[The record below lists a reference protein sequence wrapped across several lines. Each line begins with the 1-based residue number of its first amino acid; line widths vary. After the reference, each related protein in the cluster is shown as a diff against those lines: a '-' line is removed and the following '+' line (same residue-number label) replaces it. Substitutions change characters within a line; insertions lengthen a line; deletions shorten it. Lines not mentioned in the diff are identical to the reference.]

1 MMQSKY
7 PKTIETSLKEALI
20 FCQKNDFS
28 QAKELYQKL
37 MQLIPNDTQVLTNL
51 GTIEI
56 QLGNIKEGIKL
67 IKDSIKILP
76 NQSHALS
83 NLANALLE
91 IGQPKDALNFYK
103 KAITI
108 NSKQDFLYYNQGRA
122 YSALKLYKE
131 AIESYSAAIN
141 LNDHSS
147 LAFNNRGILF
157 HQLKNFDR
165 AMEDFNTV
173 INLQPHFAEGFYNR
187 GRLKNDLS
195 HIENAIDDYTHAIKL
210 KSDYAEAFNNRGILF
225 HQLKNFD
232 RAMEDFNTVINL
244 QPHFAEGFY
253 NRGRLK
259 NDLSHIENAI
269 DDYTH
274 AIKLKS
280 DYAEAFNNRGMLF
293 HQLKNFDRAMEDYNL
308 AIQHKSIYFDP
319 HTNKAT
325 LYKHLGLFQESIQE
339 YHIALNLDKNHIDA
353 NYNLGLAYL
362 ANQEFS
368 KGWPYYEKR
377 LLTKQYDFNYL
388 NFDDK
393 KYLKNLDIVNKK
405 ILVLPEQGIGDV
417 IFFARMLKG
426 LEKNGNQIICLV
438 DKRLKDLFNR
448 SLPSIMFL
456 NKEDGIDNIDYD
468 YFIPMASLGF
478 ILNYSY
484 KKEIP
489 YLLSDKT
496 KIHEI
501 KADLQG
507 KEFKYLCGISWKSA
521 NLEIGADKS
530 MRLIDFLP
538 IFKSL
543 TNVRFINLQYGKTK
557 EEINLIKKEHSV
569 DIKSVKEI
577 DNFNDIDGLAS
588 LIDMCDFVITTSNVT
603 AHISGALG
611 KITHLILPYASGKI
625 WYWHE
630 GKGKSLWYPSIEMYA
645 QTDFNNW
652 ESPIFKIT
660 EKLKNRY

>member
-1 MMQSKY
+1 
-7 PKTIETSLKEALI
+7 
-20 FCQKNDFS
+20 
-28 QAKELYQKL
+28 

-91 IGQPKDALNFYK
+91 IGQTKDALNFYK

-122 YSALKLYKE
+122 YSALQLYKE
-131 AIESYSAAIN
+131 AIESYSTAIN
-141 LNDHSS
+141 LNDHAY
-147 LAFNNRGILF
+147 LAFNNRGMLF

-165 AMEDFNTV
+165 AMEDFNKA
-173 INLQPHFAEGFYNR
+173 INLQPNFAEGFYNR

-210 KSDYAEAFNNRGILF
+210 K
-225 HQLKNFD
+225 
-232 RAMEDFNTVINL
+232 
-244 QPHFAEGFY
+244 P
-253 NRGRLK
+253 
-259 NDLSHIENAI
+259 
-269 DDYTH
+269 
-274 AIKLKS
+274 

-293 HQLKNFDRAMEDYNL
+293 HRLKNFDRAMKDYNL
-308 AIQHKSIYFDP
+308 AIQHKSIYVDP
-319 HTNKAT
+319 YSNKAT
-325 LYKHLGLFQESIQE
+325 LYKDLGLIKESIHE
-339 YHIALNLDKNHIDA
+339 YHTALNLDKNHIDA

-362 ANQEFS
+362 ANKEFT

-377 LLTKQYDFNYL
+377 LLTNKYKVNYL

-405 ILVLPEQGIGDV
+405 ILVSHEQGVGDV
-417 IFFARMLKG
+417 IFFARMLKE
-426 LEKNGNQIICLV
+426 LQRNGNQIICLI

-448 SLPSIMFL
+448 SFSSIMFL
-456 NKEDGIDNIDYD
+456 DKEDGIDSINYD
-468 YFIPMASLGF
+468 YFIPLASLGF

-496 KIHEI
+496 KTHEI
-501 KADLQG
+501 KQDLQG
-507 KEFKYLCGISWKSA
+507 KEFKYLCGISWRSA
-521 NLEIGADKS
+521 NFEIGGDKS
-530 MRLIDFLP
+530 MRLIDLLP

-543 TNVRFINLQYGKTK
+543 TNVRFINLQYGETQ
-557 EEINLIKKEHSV
+557 EEIDSIKKVNDV

-577 DNFNDIDGLAS
+577 DNFNDIDGLTS
-588 LIDMCDFVITTSNVT
+588 LVDMCDFVITTSNVT

-630 GKGKSLWYPSIEMYA
+630 GQGKSLWYPSIEMYS

-652 ESPIFKIT
+652 ESPILRIT
-660 EKLKNRY
+660 EELKKRY

>member
-147 LAFNNRGILF
+147 L
-157 HQLKNFDR
+157 
-165 AMEDFNTV
+165 
-173 INLQPHFAEGFYNR
+173 
-187 GRLKNDLS
+187 
-195 HIENAIDDYTHAIKL
+195 
-210 KSDYAEAFNNRGILF
+210 AFNNRGILF